1 MTPNADGITVLSGAT
16 LEERDQRLTDGVDAL
31 TTGGSEGSVVRQRQ
45 FLLAVAG
52 ILMTLGLSVILLG
65 WLGAARATIV
75 EKQIPYLISGGLFG
89 VGLTIIGAL
98 TFFSHWFV
106 TGIREN
112 RAHEAARRR
121 DHVEL
126 MAALSDLTD
135 ALGEKGGSRNGTTR
149 STQSGRAVRRTS
161 SRG

>member
-1 MTPNADGITVLSGAT
+1 MTNVEGLSVLTDTS

-31 TTGGSEGSVVRQRQ
+31 TARGQEGSVVRQRQ
-45 FLLAVAG
+45 FLLAVAS
-52 ILMTLGLSVILLG
+52 ILMTLGLCVILLG
-65 WLGAARATIV
+65 WLGAARATLV
-75 EKQIPYLISGGLFG
+75 ERQIPYLISGGLFG

-106 TGIREN
+106 TGIREA

-121 DHVEL
+121 DHVEM

-135 ALGEKGGSRNGTTR
+135 ALTEGGSRNGTAR
-149 STQSGRAVRRTS
+149 SAQPQRSVRRTS
-161 SRG
+161 SSRR